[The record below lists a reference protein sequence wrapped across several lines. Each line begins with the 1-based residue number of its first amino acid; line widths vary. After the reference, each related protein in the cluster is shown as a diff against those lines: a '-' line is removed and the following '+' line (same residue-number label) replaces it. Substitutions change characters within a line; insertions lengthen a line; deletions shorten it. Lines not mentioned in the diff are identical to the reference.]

1 MNATRTLVVVAAG
14 LSQPSS
20 TRLLADRL
28 TAATRD
34 ALELEGYTVQVE
46 VVELREHAHAIVDA
60 MLTGFP
66 SGDLAAALETIAR
79 ADGLILVTPLFTTTY
94 SGLFKSFLDI
104 LDTEVLTGMPVL
116 LGATGGTPRHS
127 LALEYSLRPLLTY
140 LHADVVT
147 TSVFAATDDWAGD
160 PETAGALTRRID
172 RGGRELAVAV
182 GRSRRTGPVDPFAAT
197 PDFTD
202 LLGGS

>member
-1 MNATRTLVVVAAG
+1 MNDTRTLVVVAAG

-28 TAATRD
+28 TAAARD
-34 ALELEGYTVQVE
+34 ALELEGYTVDVE
-46 VVELREHAHAIVDA
+46 VVELREHAHAVVDA
-60 MLTGFP
+60 MLTGFAA
-66 SGDLAAALETIAR
+66 GALAEALDKVTH
-79 ADGLILVTPLFTTTY
+79 ADGLVLVTPLFTTTY

-104 LDTEVLTGMPVL
+104 LDTEALTGMPVV

-147 TSVFAATDDWAGD
+147 TSVFAATDDWAGS
-160 PETAGALTRRID
+160 PEQSGALTRRIE
-172 RGGRELAVAV
+172 RAGRELADAL
-182 GRSRRTGPVDPFAAT
+182 GRSQRATPADPFAAA
-197 PDFTD
+197 PSFTD